1 MIWDGG
7 RTDTAVD
14 IAKRNSQKA
23 QINLELSIED
33 VIVEGVTVYINMIK
47 NYNTYQA
54 NLKIEDNAKKAL
66 AMTIEKVKKGEASKM
81 EQLQIE
87 QQFRTYESITTQ
99 SKMGYE
105 IAKENFVKVL
115 GDPTTEADQAHA
127 PLKIY

>member
-23 QINLELSIED
+23 QINLELTIED

-99 SKMGYE
+99 SKIQYE
-105 IAKENFVKVL
+105 IAKENFVKVW
-115 GDPTTEADQAHA
+115 DSI
-127 PLKIY
+127 PLKQISFHVPMKIY